1 MNFILKTALVVA
13 GAAIATQA
21 VADVTFYENENFQG
35 RSFTAKKQVN
45 NFKGAG
51 FNDRASS
58 IVVLRDRWEAC
69 EDVRFGG
76 HCVVLRPGR
85 YASLRAMGLNNRI
98 SSVRMIAKKVR
109 IDESRYAP
117 ETAAAYDSRRRENER
132 VYQATVTS
140 VRAVVGPPEQ
150 RCWIEREQVVQD
162 RSNDNVGQAI
172 AGIFGYQT
180 GSGQPVYKDVQRC
193 ASVPNQG
200 RPDHWDVTYIFRGQ
214 EHRMQMTAPPGPT
227 VTVNGKGEP
236 RA

>member
-1 MNFILKTALVVA
+1 MNLIFKTALMVV

-45 NFKGAG
+45 NFKSTG

-69 EDVRFGG
+69 ENVKFGG

-98 SSVRMIAKKVR
+98 SSVRIIARNVR

-117 ETAAAYDSRRRENER
+117 ATAAAYDSRRRENER
-132 VYQATVTS
+132 VYQAQVTS

-150 RCWIEREQVVQD
+150 RCWIEREQVVQNQG
-162 RSNDNVGQAI
+162 NDNIGGAI

-180 GSGQPVYKDVQRC
+180 GSGQPVYQDVQRC

-214 EHRMQMTAPPGPT
+214 EHRIQMTAPPGPT

>member
-1 MNFILKTALVVA
+1 MKSLLKIALVMA

-21 VADVTFYENENFQG
+21 VADVTFYERENYQG

-45 NFKGAG
+45 NFKSAG

-58 IVVLRDRWEAC
+58 IVVLRDRWEVC
-69 EDVRFGG
+69 EDVKFGG
-76 HCVVLRPGR
+76 QCKVLRPGR
-85 YASLRAMGLNNRI
+85 YASLTAMGLNNRI

-109 IDESRYAP
+109 IDNSRYAP
-117 ETAAAYDSRRRENER
+117 ETTAAYDSRRRENER
-132 VYQATVTS
+132 VYQAQVTS

-150 RCWIEREQVVQD
+150 RCWIEREQVVQNQG
-162 RSNDNVGQAI
+162 NDNIGGAI
-172 AGIFGYQT
+172 ASIFGYQT

-200 RPDHWDVTYIFRGQ
+200 RPDHWDVTYTFRGQ

>member
-1 MNFILKTALVVA
+1 MNLILKTALVVA

-45 NFKGAG
+45 NFKSAG

-69 EDVRFGG
+69 ENVKFGG

-98 SSVRMIAKKVR
+98 SSVRIIKKNVHVA
-109 IDESRYAP
+109 ESRYAP
-117 ETAAAYDSRRRENER
+117 ATAAAYDSRRRENER
-132 VYQATVTS
+132 VYQAQVTS

-150 RCWIEREQVVQD
+150 RCWIEREQVVQNQG
-162 RSNDNVGQAI
+162 NDNIGGAI
-172 AGIFGYQT
+172 AGIFGYQI

-214 EHRMQMTAPPGPT
+214 EHRIQMTAPPGPT